1 MSPET
6 GAYLGMQPDL
16 ELCEKCG
23 LGVESHITDPAS
35 RVQQRKDIISKC
47 HKDRAFKGA
56 FLLSSEFISDPDKRR
71 DWSSESA
78 VTQTVTGSRMEFPVA
93 FVEERIFIVR
103 LGMEPAAAGYP
114 TITLVNENFD
124 EVTGVV
130 CRLENIPDDVPHRRL
145 ITYIDQQKVSLR
157 VDLEH
162 RNTIRK
168 GQSQDTLHYNT
179 KKTNQRWIDGMRPTA
194 GTTQSWQAM
203 KGHVEKVEMQ
213 RLDALRTAAA
223 NTGGGGGGNPTPPA
237 AVVMSSRLSA
247 LGRNDDDEMPQSET
261 IVKKTRFSA
270 GTGAA
275 ASRRGSS
282 ALTSSPAAKATK
294 SLAAAS
300 ESGRRSRGG
309 SGGGTAGSSGG
320 IASVV
325 FGGSNH
331 QPASTASA
339 GSSVDEATKKERDRE
354 INPDRIL
361 AGHAPGRQVNPDR
374 RLTALCHL
382 PDSFADPLNGLA
394 TYGFTTT
401 CGLSCDY

>member
-35 RVQQRKDIISKC
+35 RVQRRKDIIGKC

-203 KGHVEKVEMQ
+203 KGHVEKMEMQ
-213 RLDALRTAAA
+213 GLDALRTAAA
-223 NTGGGGGGNPTPPA
+223 NTGGGGGGNRPTPPA

-247 LGRNDDDEMPQSET
+247 LGSNDDDEVPLF
-261 IVKKTRFSA
+261 V
-270 GTGAA
+270 
-275 ASRRGSS
+275 
-282 ALTSSPAAKATK
+282 
-294 SLAAAS
+294 
-300 ESGRRSRGG
+300 
-309 SGGGTAGSSGG
+309 
-320 IASVV
+320 
-325 FGGSNH
+325 
-331 QPASTASA
+331 
-339 GSSVDEATKKERDRE
+339 
-354 INPDRIL
+354 INFI
-361 AGHAPGRQVNPDR
+361 
-374 RLTALCHL
+374 
-382 PDSFADPLNGLA
+382 PL
-394 TYGFTTT
+394 
-401 CGLSCDY
+401 